1 MPFGGGLMIR
11 RSSLVFG
18 CAVVG
23 LIAHI
28 PSSPAQAADGSATLA
43 VHHSASAVPSK
54 VVQTELKVITPAA
67 SRRGIFVVQAEPV
80 QPGAAVGD
88 RPAAKLAPPSANEP
102 EEDYLSWKPISEV
115 TATTTIKT
123 AGVMDREDVV
133 PKDWARPYFSKAG
146 ELCGEAVE
154 SRNWVESEYYWLA
167 SGFCCGPLYF
177 EEINVERYGY
187 RVGCLQPAVSAAH
200 FFATIP
206 LLPYKTFVHP
216 PCECVYSLGY
226 YRPGDCAP
234 LQHEQFHLQADAAAA
249 EGGMITGM
257 ILLFTH

>member
-1 MPFGGGLMIR
+1 MVR
-11 RSSLVFG
+11 RSSLLFG
-18 CAVVG
+18 CAVVA
-23 LIAHI
+23 LTSLTRTSA
-28 PSSPAQAADGSATLA
+28 AQAADGTATLA
-43 VHHSASAVPSK
+43 IHHSASALPTK
-54 VVQTELKVITPAA
+54 VVQTELKFVAPAA
-67 SRRGIFVVQAEPV
+67 SSRRGFYVVQAEPL
-80 QPGAAVGD
+80 QPGAATGGD
-88 RPAAKLAPPSANEP
+88 RPTAKVAPASGHEP
-102 EEDYLSWKPISEV
+102 EEDYLSWKPIGEV
-115 TATTTIKT
+115 TVTASIKT
-123 AGVMDREDVV
+123 ASVTDQENLA
-133 PKDWARPYFSKAG
+133 PKDWAGPYFVKAG
-146 ELCGEAVE
+146 ELQGPAVD
-154 SRNWVESEYYWLA
+154 SRNWMGSEYYWLA

-206 LLPYKTFVHP
+206 LLPYKTLVHP

-234 LQHEQFHLQADAAAA
+234 LQHEKFHLQADAAAA